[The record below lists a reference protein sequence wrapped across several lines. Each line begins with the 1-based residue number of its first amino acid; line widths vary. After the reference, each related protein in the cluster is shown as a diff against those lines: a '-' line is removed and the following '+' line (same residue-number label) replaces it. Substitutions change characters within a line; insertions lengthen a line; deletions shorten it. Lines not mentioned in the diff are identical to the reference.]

1 MRYVLCAV
9 FVLLLVLLSIT
20 SEIGLSFFSPIL
32 SLFNTVVFPIY
43 VFPKFFLPL
52 ARFHHTVDGTGQD
65 IAIYCSPRVLLGVSK
80 DSRSASYLR
89 TEVDVVE
96 LDERIETMV
105 SQSAG
110 NPLPRLE
117 GGS

>member
-1 MRYVLCAV
+1 
-9 FVLLLVLLSIT
+9 LLSIT

-32 SLFNTVVFPIY
+32 SFFLCLTLWCFPIY

-105 SQSAG
+105 SQFAG

>member
-1 MRYVLCAV
+1 MRYGLCV
-9 FVLLLVLLSIT
+9 VVVVVNNIRDWSLFFLT
-20 SEIGLSFFSPIL
+20 NSFLL
-32 SLFNTVVFPIY
+32 SLFNTVVFSHLCLSQI
-43 VFPKFFLPL
+43 FPSTGT
-52 ARFHHTVDGTGQD
+52 FHHTVDGTGQD

>member
-1 MRYVLCAV
+1 M
-9 FVLLLVLLSIT
+9 LLLLLLLLLLLSIT

-32 SLFNTVVFPIY
+32 SLFNTVVFSHLCLSQI
-43 VFPKFFLPL
+43 FPSTGT
-52 ARFHHTVDGTGQD
+52 FHHTVDGTGQD